1 MMRNKTRGGTSTF
14 LALLVFSLIIITA
27 IEVMAASSNQTIAS
41 DNVNMQVNQSGTYQW
56 NVSNPGNI
64 TSLKATGS
72 VSSNGTAKVYIEKD
86 GKRYLVFDSTK
97 QLFDVNINVLPEYK
111 KVFQG
116 DEILVQIT
124 LFNLRG
130 FGAGNVDVKYLIKDS
145 KGNVIAAEQESIFVE
160 TQAKFIRKLVV
171 PADIKTGTYSAF
183 VEASSKDALVGTGS
197 DTFEVNSKYGTKPQ
211 LKYYLIGI
219 SAVVLIII
227 LISLGIYW
235 FKKLRKRQKIVE
247 VTGMIVQDKI
257 GKLEK
262 ELKALEEGHFSKFI
276 SEESYKKQKERIEKE
291 LTRSKNKGEE
301 KGT

>member
-124 LFNLRG
+124 LFNLSG

-171 PADIKTGTYSAF
+171 PADIKTGT
-183 VEASSKDALVGTGS
+183 
-197 DTFEVNSKYGTKPQ
+197 
-211 LKYYLIGI
+211 
-219 SAVVLIII
+219 
-227 LISLGIYW
+227 
-235 FKKLRKRQKIVE
+235 
-247 VTGMIVQDKI
+247 
-257 GKLEK
+257 
-262 ELKALEEGHFSKFI
+262 
-276 SEESYKKQKERIEKE
+276 
-291 LTRSKNKGEE
+291 
-301 KGT
+301 